1 MDNAVYAILGRQSGL
16 LREMQ
21 VTANNIANISTTGFR
36 REGVVFAEH
45 VRRLDPEP
53 SLSLAHA
60 SSRLVDLAEAAP
72 EPTGGAF
79 DLAIRGPGFFR
90 VQTPEGDRLTR
101 AGHFTPD
108 AEGTLVT
115 AQGHA
120 LLDDGGAPVLVP
132 PGLGPPAV
140 APDGTLSADGVPL
153 RRIGLWRP
161 ADPLALRHVA
171 GTLFEAGEAE
181 PVEEGATIL
190 QGFLEGSNVNPV
202 SEIAR
207 MIAVGRAYEAGQ
219 ALADREDERIR
230 AVIQTL
236 GR

>member
-1 MDNAVYAILGRQSGL
+1 MDNAIYTILGRQSGL

-21 VTANNIANISTTGFR
+21 VTANNIANASTTGFR

-45 VRRLDPEP
+45 VRNLAAEP

-60 SSRLVDLAEAAP
+60 SARVLDFSEAAP

-90 VQTPEGDRLTR
+90 VRTPTGEMLTR
-101 AGHFTPD
+101 AGHFMPN

-115 AQGHA
+115 AEGHP
-120 LLDDGGAPVLVP
+120 LLDDGGAPIVVP
-132 PGLGPPAV
+132 PGMGPPGV
-140 APDGTLSADGVPL
+140 APDGTLSADGLPFGRV
-153 RRIGLWRP
+153 GLWRP
-161 ADPLALRHVA
+161 TDPLSLRHVA
-171 GTLFEAGEAE
+171 GTLFSADGSE
-181 PVEEGATIL
+181 PADEGTTVL
-190 QGFLEGSNVNPV
+190 QGYLEGSNVNPV

-207 MIAVGRAYEAGQ
+207 MIAVSRAYEAGQ
-219 ALADREDERIR
+219 SLADREDERIR